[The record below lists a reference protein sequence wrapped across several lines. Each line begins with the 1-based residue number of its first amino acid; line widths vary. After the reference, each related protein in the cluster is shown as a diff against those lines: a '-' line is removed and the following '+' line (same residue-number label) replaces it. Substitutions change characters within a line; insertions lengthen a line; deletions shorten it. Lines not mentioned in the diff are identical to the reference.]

1 MIIWGIKYGIENSIK
16 YLPGLRPWFLIRLLL
31 SDPIILDDLPSEADS
46 LPDPLPAKISLL
58 LPPRWDP
65 EPPEWEDPAWGGGA
79 TPPQA
84 PLK

>member
-1 MIIWGIKYGIENSIK
+1 MIIWGTKYSIENSIK

-31 SDPIILDDLPSEADS
+31 SDPIILEDLPSEADS

-58 LPPRWDP
+58 LPPRWEP
-65 EPPEWEDPAWGGGA
+65 EPPEWEDPAGGGGA
-79 TPPQA
+79 IPPQA

>member
-1 MIIWGIKYGIENSIK
+1 MVFFLNLGSNLIK